1 MCHSGST
8 CHTPLRLTV
17 GFVVLPFPI
26 GRKNEK
32 KSSKCLSP
40 NLYAMQVMQKW
51 VQMRYCSNTL
61 CTVFL
66 QATNTYSVWHTQ
78 RCVDSPEPAQRETLF
93 MWMIFSFSGWCFWI
107 LGISYVS
114 WLADTLLS
122 LLPHEKGQAS
132 VTSANK
138 TSTGPCCS
146 RHKPLPSLWP
156 KAWPVLISFL
166 TLQSF
171 MTLPHVIIAPGE
183 AMLPWNESGR
193 ERLIREWRREKDKK
207 EEKEMRVETGK
218 WALNVKILKSHH
230 RS

>member
-1 MCHSGST
+1 
-8 CHTPLRLTV
+8 
-17 GFVVLPFPI
+17 
-26 GRKNEK
+26 
-32 KSSKCLSP
+32 
-40 NLYAMQVMQKW
+40 MQIMQKGL
-51 VQMRYCSNTL
+51 QMRYCSNTL

-66 QATNTYSVWHTQ
+66 QATNAYSVWHTQ

-114 WLADTLLS
+114 WLADTLLLS

-132 VTSANK
+132 VTSSNK
-138 TSTGPCCS
+138 TSTGPCFS

-156 KAWPVLISFL
+156 KAWPMLISFL

-183 AMLPWNESGR
+183 AMLPWNESRR
-193 ERLIREWRREKDKK
+193 ERLIREWWREKDKK
-207 EEKEMRVETGK
+207 KKRKK
-218 WALNVKILKSHH
+218 WEWKQGSELWM
-230 RS
+230 

>member
-1 MCHSGST
+1 
-8 CHTPLRLTV
+8 
-17 GFVVLPFPI
+17 
-26 GRKNEK
+26 
-32 KSSKCLSP
+32 
-40 NLYAMQVMQKW
+40 MQIMQKG
-51 VQMRYCSNTL
+51 VQMRYCSNIL

-66 QATNTYSVWHTQ
+66 QATNAYSVWHTQ
-78 RCVDSPEPAQRETLF
+78 RCVDSPEPAQREALF

-171 MTLPHVIIAPGE
+171 MTLPHVIIAPRWSHASLERKWEGE
-183 AMLPWNESGR
+183 ADKGVMEGERQKRR
-193 ERLIREWRREKDKK
+193 ERNECGKREVSFECEDFKISSEILDAIPPIHFLPLS
-207 EEKEMRVETGK
+207 EFRVMGEVSLSQLLRT
-218 WALNVKILKSHH
+218 S
-230 RS
+230 